1 MGFDADAI
9 DSMSLWQFLA
19 AQGGLER
26 AHGGSAEPG
35 LSDEEFKEL
44 SEIV

>member
-1 MGFDADAI
+1 MGFSSEQVDR
-9 DSMSLWQFLA
+9 MSLWQFLA

-26 AHGGSAEPG
+26 AHGGSADPG